1 MIESRHLID
10 RIISGD
16 REAFRLFVEQYQ
28 RLVGHIVF
36 RMIDNKDD
44 REDICQEVFLKVY
57 QNLSEFRSQSRL
69 STWIGAIAY
78 NTSVNYLQKKKHQPL
93 DILHNDEGETDDL
106 GTLETPPD
114 DRMEQFDLS
123 FNLHREIEKI
133 PPHYRTVLTLYHL
146 DELTYSEIGLITK
159 MPEGTVKSYLFR
171 ARRILKERLL
181 ARFAQED
188 LCR

>member
-57 QNLSEFRSQSRL
+57 KNLGEFKFQSRI
-69 STWIGAIAY
+69 STWVGAIAY

-93 DILHNDEGETDDL
+93 DILHNDEGEADNPDILEIHPDDL
-106 GTLETPPD
+106 
-114 DRMEQFDLS
+114 MERCDLS
-123 FNLHREIEKI
+123 FNLRREIEKI

-146 DELTYSEIGLITK
+146 DEMTYGEIGSIMK

-171 ARRILKERLL
+171 ARKILKERLL
-181 ARFAQED
+181 AKYTQED

>member
-57 QNLSEFRSQSRL
+57 QNLGEFKFQSL
-69 STWIGAIAY
+69 ISTWVGAIAY

-93 DILHNDEGETDDL
+93 DILQDDEGEADNPD
-106 GTLETPPD
+106 TLETPPD
-114 DRMEQFDLS
+114 DQMEQRDLS

-146 DELTYSEIGLITK
+146 DEMTYEEIGLIMK

-171 ARRILKERLL
+171 ARKILKERLL
-181 ARFAQED
+181 VKYTQED